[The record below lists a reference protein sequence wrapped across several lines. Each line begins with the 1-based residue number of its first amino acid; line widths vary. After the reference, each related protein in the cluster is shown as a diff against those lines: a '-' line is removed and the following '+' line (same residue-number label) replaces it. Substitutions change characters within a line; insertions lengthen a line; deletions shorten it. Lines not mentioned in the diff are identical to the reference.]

1 MNELAQQTF
10 AFDAV
15 DTVIEDISMLS
26 TPVLDKNDELLEL
39 DHTFNFED
47 FQVVRREFFAHVREP
62 SITFNDSKFYVNSAC
77 LKKFPNAMYVQ
88 VLIDRESKILALKP
102 CQEMTRDSFQWC
114 REVKGKREPRQTTC
128 QIFCLK
134 VASMMKWNPMHR
146 YKILGKLI
154 HANGEYLIA
163 FDLTAT
169 EVYKKSISEDE
180 RLVTSKTPMF
190 PADWKDQFG
199 MSFYEHQQSLK
210 ISTFDG
216 YAVYAIKNKTKGK
229 QTPATFPGEVE

>member
-229 QTPATFPGEVE
+229 QTPATLPGEVE

>member
-15 DTVIEDISMLS
+15 DTVIEDISTLS

-216 YAVYAIKNKTKGK
+216 YAVYAIKNKAKGK
-229 QTPATFPGEVE
+229 QTPATLPGEVE

>member
-1 MNELAQQTF
+1 MNDFDQQSF
-10 AFDAV
+10 AFNAV
-15 DTVIEDISMLS
+15 EAPIEDIVEIS
-26 TPVLDKNDELLEL
+26 TPQLDKNDELLEL
-39 DHTFNFED
+39 DQTFNFED
-47 FQVVRREFFAHVREP
+47 FQVVRREFFAHMREP
-62 SITFNDSKFYVNSAC
+62 SITFNDCKFYVNSAC
-77 LKKFPNAMYVQ
+77 LKRFPNAMYVQ

-114 REVKGKREPRQTTC
+114 RVVKGKREPRQTTC

-134 VASMMKWNPMHR
+134 VASLMKWNPLYR

-169 EVYKKSISEDE
+169 EVYKKSINEE
-180 RLVTSKTPMF
+180 EKLVTSKAPMF

-216 YAVYAIKNKTKGK
+216 YAVYAIKNKPKGK
-229 QTPATFPGEVE
+229 HVPTALPGEVE

>member
-1 MNELAQQTF
+1 MNDFDQQSF
-10 AFDAV
+10 AFNAV
-15 DTVIEDISMLS
+15 EAPIEDIVAIS
-26 TPVLDKNDELLEL
+26 TPQLDKNDELLEL
-39 DHTFNFED
+39 DQTFNFED
-47 FQVVRREFFAHVREP
+47 FQVVRREFFAHMREP
-62 SITFNDSKFYVNSAC
+62 SITFNDCKFYVNSAC
-77 LKKFPNAMYVQ
+77 LKRFPNAMYVQ

-114 REVKGKREPRQTTC
+114 RVVKGKREPRQTTC

-134 VASMMKWNPMHR
+134 VASLMKWNPLYR

-169 EVYKKSISEDE
+169 EVYKKSINEE
-180 RLVTSKTPMF
+180 EKLVTSKAPMF

-216 YAVYAIKNKTKGK
+216 YAVYAIKNKPKGK
-229 QTPATFPGEVE
+229 YVPTALPGEVE

>member
-114 REVKGKREPRQTTC
+114 REVKGKREPRQTRNRQHNKSGSQPSIREKTC
-128 QIFCLK
+128 PFIPFIARTEQRTACRTEIF
-134 VASMMKWNPMHR
+134 S
-146 YKILGKLI
+146 
-154 HANGEYLIA
+154 
-163 FDLTAT
+163 
-169 EVYKKSISEDE
+169 S
-180 RLVTSKTPMF
+180 
-190 PADWKDQFG
+190 PAR
-199 MSFYEHQQSLK
+199 
-210 ISTFDG
+210 
-216 YAVYAIKNKTKGK
+216 
-229 QTPATFPGEVE
+229 

>member
-1 MNELAQQTF
+1 MNDFDQQSF
-10 AFDAV
+10 AFNAV
-15 DTVIEDISMLS
+15 EAPIEDIVAIS
-26 TPVLDKNDELLEL
+26 TPQLDKNDELLEL
-39 DHTFNFED
+39 DQTFNFED
-47 FQVVRREFFAHVREP
+47 FQVVRREFFAHMREP
-62 SITFNDSKFYVNSAC
+62 SITFNDCKFYVNSAC
-77 LKKFPNAMYVQ
+77 LKRFPNAMYVQ

-114 REVKGKREPRQTTC
+114 RVVKGKREPRQTTC

-134 VASMMKWNPMHR
+134 VASLMKWNPLHR

-169 EVYKKSISEDE
+169 EVYKKSINEE
-180 RLVTSKTPMF
+180 EKLVTSKAPMF

-216 YAVYAIKNKTKGK
+216 YAVYAIKNKPKGK
-229 QTPATFPGEVE
+229 HVPTALPGEVE

>member
-169 EVYKKSISEDE
+169 EVYKKSISDDE

-229 QTPATFPGEVE
+229 QTPATLPGEVE

>member
-39 DHTFNFED
+39 DHTFKFED

-169 EVYKKSISEDE
+169 EVYKKSISDDE

-229 QTPATFPGEVE
+229 QTPATLPGEVE

>member
-1 MNELAQQTF
+1 MNDFDQQSF
-10 AFDAV
+10 AFNAV
-15 DTVIEDISMLS
+15 EAPIEDIVAIS
-26 TPVLDKNDELLEL
+26 TPQLDKNDELLEL
-39 DHTFNFED
+39 DQTFNFED
-47 FQVVRREFFAHVREP
+47 FQVVRREFFAHMREP
-62 SITFNDSKFYVNSAC
+62 SITFKDCKFYVNSAC
-77 LKKFPNAMYVQ
+77 LKRFPNAMYVQ

-114 REVKGKREPRQTTC
+114 RVVKGKREPRQTTC

-134 VASMMKWNPMHR
+134 VASLMKWNPLYR

-169 EVYKKSISEDE
+169 EVYKKSINEE
-180 RLVTSKTPMF
+180 EKLVTSKAPMF

-216 YAVYAIKNKTKGK
+216 YAVYAIKNKPKGK
-229 QTPATFPGEVE
+229 YVPTALPGEVE

>member
-39 DHTFNFED
+39 DHTFKFED

-114 REVKGKREPRQTTC
+114 CEVKGKREPRQTTC

-169 EVYKKSISEDE
+169 EVYKKSISDDE

-229 QTPATFPGEVE
+229 QTPATLPGEVE

>member
-1 MNELAQQTF
+1 MNDFDQQSF
-10 AFDAV
+10 AFNAV
-15 DTVIEDISMLS
+15 EAPIEDIVAIS
-26 TPVLDKNDELLEL
+26 TPQLDKNDELLEL
-39 DHTFNFED
+39 DQTFNFED
-47 FQVVRREFFAHVREP
+47 FQVVRREFFAHMREP
-62 SITFNDSKFYVNSAC
+62 SITFNDCKFYVNSAC
-77 LKKFPNAMYVQ
+77 LKRFPNAMYVQ

-114 REVKGKREPRQTTC
+114 RVVKGKREPRQTTC

-134 VASMMKWNPMHR
+134 VASLMKWNPLHR

-169 EVYKKSISEDE
+169 EVYKKSINEE
-180 RLVTSKTPMF
+180 EKLVTSKAPMF

-216 YAVYAIKNKTKGK
+216 YAVYAIKNKPKGK
-229 QTPATFPGEVE
+229 YVPTALPGEVE

>member
-26 TPVLDKNDELLEL
+26 MPVLDKNDELLEL
-39 DHTFNFED
+39 DHTFKFED

-169 EVYKKSISEDE
+169 EVYKKSISDDE

-229 QTPATFPGEVE
+229 QTPATLPGEVE

>member
-26 TPVLDKNDELLEL
+26 MPVLDKNDELLEL
-39 DHTFNFED
+39 DHTFKFED

-229 QTPATFPGEVE
+229 QTPATLPGEVE

>member
-1 MNELAQQTF
+1 MNELDQQSF
-10 AFDAV
+10 SYNAV
-15 DTVIEDISMLS
+15 AAPIEDATTLS
-26 TPVLDKNDELLEL
+26 TPVLGKNDELLEL
-39 DHTFNFED
+39 DHTFSFED
-47 FQVVRREFFAHVREP
+47 FQVVRREFFAHMSEP
-62 SITFNDSKFYVNSAC
+62 SITFNNYKFYVNSAC

-114 REVKGKREPRQTTC
+114 RIVKGKREPRQTTC

-134 VASMMKWNPMHR
+134 VASLMKWNPLYR

-169 EVYKKSISEDE
+169 EVYKKTITDDE
-180 RLVTSKTPMF
+180 KLVTSKAPMF
-190 PADWKDQFG
+190 PSDWKDQFG

-216 YAVYAIKNKTKGK
+216 YAVYAIKNKAKGR
-229 QTPATFPGEVE
+229 QASTALAGEVE

>member
-1 MNELAQQTF
+1 MNDFDQQSF
-10 AFDAV
+10 AFNAV
-15 DTVIEDISMLS
+15 ETPIEDIVAIS
-26 TPVLDKNDELLEL
+26 TPQLDKNDELLEL
-39 DHTFNFED
+39 DQTFNFED
-47 FQVVRREFFAHVREP
+47 FQVVRREFFAHMREP
-62 SITFNDSKFYVNSAC
+62 SITFNDCKFYVNSAC
-77 LKKFPNAMYVQ
+77 LKRFPNAMYVQ

-114 REVKGKREPRQTTC
+114 RVVKGKREPRQTTC

-134 VASMMKWNPMHR
+134 VASLMKWNPLHR

-169 EVYKKSISEDE
+169 EVYKKSINEE
-180 RLVTSKTPMF
+180 EKLVTSKTPMF

-216 YAVYAIKNKTKGK
+216 YAVYAIKNKPKGK
-229 QTPATFPGEVE
+229 HVPTALPGEVE

>member
-169 EVYKKSISEDE
+169 EVYKKSINEDE
-180 RLVTSKTPMF
+180 KLVTSKTPMF

-229 QTPATFPGEVE
+229 QTPAALPGEVE

>member
-1 MNELAQQTF
+1 MNDFDQQSF
-10 AFDAV
+10 AFNAV
-15 DTVIEDISMLS
+15 EAPIEDIVAIS
-26 TPVLDKNDELLEL
+26 TPQLDKNDELLEL
-39 DHTFNFED
+39 DQTFNFED
-47 FQVVRREFFAHVREP
+47 FQVVRREFFAHMREP
-62 SITFNDSKFYVNSAC
+62 SITFNDCKFYVNSAC
-77 LKKFPNAMYVQ
+77 LKRFPNAMYVQ

-114 REVKGKREPRQTTC
+114 RVVKGKREPRQTTC

-134 VASMMKWNPMHR
+134 VASLMKWNPLYR

-169 EVYKKSISEDE
+169 EVYKKSINEE
-180 RLVTSKTPMF
+180 EKLVTSKAPMF

-216 YAVYAIKNKTKGK
+216 YAVYAIKNKPKGK
-229 QTPATFPGEVE
+229 HVPTALPGEVE

>member
-1 MNELAQQTF
+1 MNDFDQQSF
-10 AFDAV
+10 AFNAV
-15 DTVIEDISMLS
+15 EAPIEDIAAIS
-26 TPVLDKNDELLEL
+26 TPQLDKNDELLEL
-39 DHTFNFED
+39 DQTFNFED
-47 FQVVRREFFAHVREP
+47 FQVVRREFFAHMREP
-62 SITFNDSKFYVNSAC
+62 SITFNDCKFYVNSAC
-77 LKKFPNAMYVQ
+77 LKRFPNAMYVQ

-114 REVKGKREPRQTTC
+114 RVVKGKREPRQTTC

-134 VASMMKWNPMHR
+134 VASLMKWNPLHR

-229 QTPATFPGEVE
+229 QTPATLPGEVE

>member
-1 MNELAQQTF
+1 MNDFDQQSF
-10 AFDAV
+10 AFNAV
-15 DTVIEDISMLS
+15 EAPIEDIVAIS
-26 TPVLDKNDELLEL
+26 TPQLDKNDELLEL
-39 DHTFNFED
+39 DQTFNFED
-47 FQVVRREFFAHVREP
+47 FQVVRREFFAHMREP
-62 SITFNDSKFYVNSAC
+62 SITFNDCKFYVNSAC
-77 LKKFPNAMYVQ
+77 LKRFPNAMYVQ

-114 REVKGKREPRQTTC
+114 RVVKGKREPRQTIC

-134 VASMMKWNPMHR
+134 VASLMKWNPLHR

-169 EVYKKSISEDE
+169 EVYKKSINEE
-180 RLVTSKTPMF
+180 EKLVTSKTPMF

-216 YAVYAIKNKTKGK
+216 YAVYAIKNKAKGR
-229 QTPATFPGEVE
+229 QVPTALPEEVE

>member
-1 MNELAQQTF
+1 MNDFDQQSF
-10 AFDAV
+10 AFNAV
-15 DTVIEDISMLS
+15 EAPIEDIVAIS
-26 TPVLDKNDELLEL
+26 TPQLDKNDELLEL
-39 DHTFNFED
+39 DQTFNFED
-47 FQVVRREFFAHVREP
+47 FQVVRREFFAHMREP
-62 SITFNDSKFYVNSAC
+62 SITFNDCKFYVNSAC
-77 LKKFPNAMYVQ
+77 LKRFPNAMYVQ

-114 REVKGKREPRQTTC
+114 RVVKGKREPRQTTC
-128 QIFCLK
+128 QIFGLK
-134 VASMMKWNPMHR
+134 VASLMKWNPLHR

-169 EVYKKSISEDE
+169 EVYKKSINEE
-180 RLVTSKTPMF
+180 EKLVTSKTPMF

-216 YAVYAIKNKTKGK
+216 YAVYAIKNKPKGK
-229 QTPATFPGEVE
+229 YVPTALPGEVE

>member
-39 DHTFNFED
+39 DHTFKFED

-169 EVYKKSISEDE
+169 EVYKKSISDDE

-229 QTPATFPGEVE
+229 HTPTTLSGEVE

>member
-15 DTVIEDISMLS
+15 DAVIEDISMLS

-229 QTPATFPGEVE
+229 QTPATLPGEVE